1 MDRAQAVSLNVLCY
15 DRTTLDP
22 VEVTRVFGLCELL
35 NAWR

>member
-1 MDRAQAVSLNVLCY
+1 MDRAQAASLNVPCY

-35 NAWR
+35 NACR